1 MLLAINSRDFS
12 SSTHSDKMNKF
23 RRRSVLDV
31 LVEASGEG
39 LREAYVVNCA
49 EGWLRMYM

>member
-1 MLLAINSRDFS
+1 
-12 SSTHSDKMNKF
+12 MNKF

-49 EGWLRMYM
+49 GGMAEDVYVEVGSFIELH